1 MTAGFVLVIWLLCP
15 ILWCAYPL
23 SSISCTSSH
32 LILAKNVFFSQF
44 MPMSVPLPF
53 DNTGTQYNFS
63 AIVTNGTF
71 DQAKYEQ
78 YSPMFLPI
86 TYAVSY
92 GVIFAM
98 YPAVIV
104 HTFLWYRHDIIRQLR
119 RGLNDE
125 TDIHAFLMR
134 SYPEVPHWWFMAL
147 GAICC
152 ILGIIAIE
160 VCHIGLPIWAFFFAI
175 TFVVIFILPFGI
187 LQAVTNQQLDL
198 NVMAELTLSYMLP
211 GHPIAIK
218 VIAGIVNS
226 IDNTHSFSSDQ
237 KFGHYLKVPP
247 RLVLT
252 CQLVASV
259 VGIFSSIVAQD
270 WAFGNIPDICLPQQ
284 KDYFTCPNLDLYNT
298 AAFIWGGISSVRFF
312 SPGAM

>member
-1 MTAGFVLVIWLLCP
+1 
-15 ILWCAYPL
+15 
-23 SSISCTSSH
+23 
-32 LILAKNVFFSQF
+32 
-44 MPMSVPLPF
+44 MSVPLPF

-86 TYAVSY
+86 TYAVTY
-92 GVIFAM
+92 GAIFAI

-125 TDIHAFLMR
+125 TDIQAYLMR
-134 SYPEVPHWWFMAL
+134 SYPEVSHWWFMAL

-187 LQAVTNQQLDL
+187 VQAISNQQLYL
-198 NVMAELTLSYMLP
+198 GVMVELILGYILP
-211 GHPIAIK
+211 GNPIANK
-218 VIAGIVNS
+218 AFSAIAGT
-226 IDNTHSFSSDQ
+226 IDLALLFSSDQ

-252 CQLVASV
+252 CQLVAST
-259 VGIFSSIVAQD
+259 VGIFSSLIAQD
-270 WAFGNIPDICLPQQ
+270 WALRNIPDICSPHQ
-284 KDYFTCPNLDLYNT
+284 KDHFTCPNLNVYNT
-298 AAFIWGGISSVRFF
+298 AAFIWGGIGPARFF
-312 SPGAM
+312 SPGGM